1 MNRLTEF
8 YPYFKFL
15 REPHTG
21 SFKIFKENFC
31 TPDDPDGTARL
42 AVFLRKIMIR
52 RTHLDTLFGARLLD
66 LPQPKQTVVWLKFN
80 ETERQ
85 IYEIVKNRF
94 IQRINTI
101 AKQQDSVVNHYNH
114 IWTMILRLRQ
124 LCAHI
129 LLVQG
134 TIVDLLQREDFE
146 KLNALCKRSQD
157 EAEGSSILLHLRD
170 VMKKH
175 ADAAIDTVEAG
186 AGGISSTI
194 QATETAPINAMDF
207 GNEASGSSGG
217 KHGLTYNFG
226 KYISNLAASDAFEI
240 IEDRSLCSACRQPPV
255 DAHITSCFHIYCYT
269 CIEELQHYAA
279 RNGKESATCTECGV
293 DYTGVEPC
301 QLGNDLGYDESVA
314 ASDTASN
321 ASSSPPRGNKK
332 RGRPSKKA
340 LADDMAGTDWIGLK
354 GEVLPST
361 KTIACK
367 AQILEWIEA
376 DPTCK
381 IIIYTQFM
389 PVIRILAKV
398 CNTEGWNHVSYK
410 GDMSQDARDKSIKKF
425 AADPDCNIMLC
436 SLRCGGLGLNLTMA
450 QQ

>member
-85 IYEIVKNRF
+85 IYEIVKTRF

-101 AKQQDSVVNHYNH
+101 SRQEGVAAQYNH

-124 LCAHI
+124 LCAHT
-129 LLVQG
+129 LLIQG

-146 KLNALCKRSQD
+146 KLNALCERETENGANTSV
-157 EAEGSSILLHLRD
+157 LLQLRRAI
-170 VMKKH
+170 
-175 ADAAIDTVEAG
+175 ADSVAKELDTVEAG
-186 AGGISSTI
+186 AGGVGTTI
-194 QATETAPINAMDF
+194 EATETAPILAMDQD
-207 GNEASGSSGG
+207 NSNTDDAGG
-217 KHGLTYNFG
+217 RHGLTYNFG
-226 KYISNLAASDAFEI
+226 KYIKDLADSGQFEA
-240 IEDRSLCSACRQPPV
+240 IEDRSRCCACRKAPDNPHV
-255 DAHITSCFHIYCYT
+255 TSCYHIYCWD
-269 CIEELQHYAA
+269 CVKELQHYAA
-279 RNGKESATCTECGV
+279 RTGKENASCHECGTV
-293 DYTGVEPC
+293 YTTVKPC
-301 QLGNDLGYDESVA
+301 QLRTDLDFEESTTGSDAGDMASVA
-314 ASDTASN
+314 STTTGAKKKGKGK
-321 ASSSPPRGNKK
+321 SPKK
-332 RGRPSKKA
+332 
-340 LADDMAGTDWIGLK
+340 DDMNDWIGLK

-367 AQILEWIEA
+367 AQVLEWMKE
-376 DPTCK
+376 DPLCK

-398 CNTEGWNHVSYK
+398 CATERWGYVAYK
-410 GDMSQDARDKSIKKF
+410 GDMSQDARDKAIKKF
-425 AADPDCNIMLC
+425 GAEKNCNIMLC